1 MAASAIGNNM
11 STSLRNHIEWYLVFG
26 AYGSSATLSKHP
38 VFDQI
43 PEKARVDGYAD
54 ASLLFYPSLGQ
65 CEPDLSGSRIARA
78 GRRSN
83 SL

>member
-1 MAASAIGNNM
+1 M
-11 STSLRNHIEWYLVFG
+11 STILHNHIEWHLVFG
-26 AYGSSATLSKHP
+26 ASGSSATLSTHP

-43 PEKARVDGYAD
+43 PEKPRVDGYAD

-65 CEPDLSGSRIARA
+65 CKPVLSGSRKARA

-83 SL
+83 CL